1 MLAAVAEELA
11 ADADVLAAV
20 AEDLAAE
27 ADVLAADAAVS
38 ARATDS
44 LICWSLLVTV
54 VAAFLASVI
63 ACLESAFNL

>member
-38 ARATDS
+38 ARATD
-44 LICWSLLVTV
+44 
-54 VAAFLASVI
+54 
-63 ACLESAFNL
+63 